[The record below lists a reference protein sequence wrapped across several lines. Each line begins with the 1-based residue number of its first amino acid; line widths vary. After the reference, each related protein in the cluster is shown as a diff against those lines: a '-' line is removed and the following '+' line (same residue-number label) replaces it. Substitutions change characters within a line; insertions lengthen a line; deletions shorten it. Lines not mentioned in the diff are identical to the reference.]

1 MTSSPYG
8 ISLLDN
14 FAAFVT
20 QKIKAKSRG
29 IHFYYSRK
37 ISTLELDH
45 KKELTDLESIHD
57 KAITYFESNHYKA
70 ITDLESKHNKI
81 ITDLESKHNKA
92 ITDLESNH
100 NKAITDLESKH
111 NKVITDLETNNKK
124 ALSDFRLRSDE
135 EWTRKFIEKE
145 KEIIALTSTISIPAT
160 VSLASKRPAIE
171 PVLSELEPKK
181 SKNKHIEPIIEHT
194 APITSYSK
202 PTSYIDKNTIPPSVP
217 LDTYDTTKRFHPGL
231 NRRIPNPTD
240 HLKTVES
247 SYVLGVFDFVVDINL
262 FNDQSE
268 WIEFCSNYIIDFIN
282 NDLYDKRPNYKY
294 SLIQIHGVIG
304 RFCGRSIYYNIRNNI
319 SAPIIEH
326 LTKINR
332 YKPPG

>member
-8 ISLLDN
+8 IFLLDN

-181 SKNKHIEPIIEHT
+181 SKNKHTNI
-194 APITSYSK
+194 
-202 PTSYIDKNTIPPSVP
+202 IPPPVP

-282 NDLYDKRPNYKY
+282 NNLYDKRPNYKY